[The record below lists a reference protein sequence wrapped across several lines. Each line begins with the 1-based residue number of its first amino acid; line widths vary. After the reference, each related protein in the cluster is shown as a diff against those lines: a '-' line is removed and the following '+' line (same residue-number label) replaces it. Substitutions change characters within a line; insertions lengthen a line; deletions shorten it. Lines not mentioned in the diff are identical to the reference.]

1 MNRTF
6 AQPQSDWIKLLI
18 HKPREENLKLS
29 IIAPVFN
36 ECESIAKFCESL
48 RAVMGDL
55 KLRYEVIFVDDGST
69 DGSFDEL
76 KKINWPEMRILRFL
90 QNSGHQSALD
100 AGYREAVGDFVVT
113 LDSDMQHPPELIPDL
128 YEIAVEQGVDVVYA
142 SRPDRGEEGVF
153 KRASAVSFYWIIGK
167 LTDLKVQSSTA
178 DFRLISRRVVKT
190 LNLLPPGGQVFRLL
204 IPSLGFPS
212 AKLSYKASPRFA
224 GSSKYSLAKMAN
236 LGIDSILQFSVKPL
250 QIAIRFGLLISFLSV
265 VGFGYVLITFA
276 LEGSV
281 QGWSSL
287 ISALLLLFGALFI
300 FLGILGSYISILV
313 KHVQGRPPYLLRED
327 E

>member
-1 MNRTF
+1 M
-6 AQPQSDWIKLLI
+6 I
-18 HKPREENLKLS
+18 HKPIDTNTKLS

-36 ECESIAKFCESL
+36 ELESIAKFCESL
-48 RAVMGDL
+48 RAVMDGINMT
-55 KLRYEVIFVDDGST
+55 YEVIFVDDGST

-76 KKINWPEMRILRFL
+76 KRINWPEMRILRFL
-90 QNSGHQSALD
+90 QNAGHQSALD
-100 AGYREAVGDFVVT
+100 AGYRAAVGDFVVT

-128 YEIAVEQGVDVVYA
+128 YEIAIRQGVDVVYA
-142 SRPDRGEEGVF
+142 SRPDRGKEGVF
-153 KRASAVSFYWIIGK
+153 KRASAASFYWLIGK
-167 LTDLKVQSSTA
+167 LADLKVQSSAA
-178 DFRLISRRVVKT
+178 DFRLISKRVVKT

-212 AKLSYKASPRFA
+212 ATLAYKASPRFA
-224 GSSKYSLAKMAN
+224 GRSKYSLAKMAN

-250 QIAIRFGLLISFLSV
+250 QIAIRFGLLISLLSV
-265 VGFGYVLITFA
+265 VGFGYVLLTFA
-276 LEGSV
+276 LDGSV

-300 FLGILGSYISILV
+300 FLGIFGSYLSILV
-313 KHVQGRPPYLLRED
+313 KHAQGRPPYLLRED